1 MITVGQR
8 YGQICV
14 SSFIKVCKSD
24 GVVQEHYPSPWT
36 FNHILRIAHL
46 FTSFIPNWTC
56 SKVAQLS
63 IPSPRSS
70 ELTVYPGEMLEEAAL
85 LTLMSGSS
93 DLSSATR
100 TVTILLQRTH
110 DMQVGFTVHL
120 L

>member
-24 GVVQEHYPSPWT
+24 GVVQEHTHHLGHSITYCES
-36 FNHILRIAHL
+36 RISSRPL
-46 FTSFIPNWTC
+46 TNWTC